1 MPIRAILWDNDGVLV
16 DTEGLYCRATQEVLA
31 SAGVELTEPMYLQ
44 LFLIEARGAWHLA
57 EEKGVPPS
65 QVAAMRDRRNQK
77 YRELVEQE
85 GRPLPGVTEA
95 LGALQPH
102 FRMAV
107 VTSSLADHFA
117 AAHKASGLL
126 PFFEFVLTRECYVK
140 SKPDPEPYLCAVE
153 RLGLPREEC
162 LVIEDSERGLRAAKA
177 AGLACW
183 VIPHG
188 LSQHGSFAVADRV
201 LRSIADVAR
210 ELLWLDPR

>member
-1 MPIRAILWDNDGVLV
+1 
-16 DTEGLYCRATQEVLA
+16 
-31 SAGVELTEPMYLQ
+31 
-44 LFLIEARGAWHLA
+44 
-57 EEKGVPPS
+57 
-65 QVAAMRDRRNQK
+65 MRDRRNQK

-85 GRPLPGVTEA
+85 SRPLPGVTEA

-102 FRMAV
+102 FRMAI

-162 LVIEDSERGLRAAKA
+162 LVIEDSERGLRAAKG

-201 LRSIADVAR
+201 FRSISDVAR
-210 ELLWLDPR
+210 ELLRLDTR